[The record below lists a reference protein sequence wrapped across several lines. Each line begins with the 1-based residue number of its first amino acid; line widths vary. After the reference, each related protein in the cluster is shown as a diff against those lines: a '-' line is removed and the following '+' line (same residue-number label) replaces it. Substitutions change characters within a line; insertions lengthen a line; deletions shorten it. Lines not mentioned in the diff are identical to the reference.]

1 MSRAAP
7 GRALNLPALA
17 SSAAGAEIKVPGE
30 PIAVQQLLAPH
41 DLDGSEA
48 RWLLVLSGEVI
59 VDLALGDFRV
69 LRQGDAL
76 AFPVGVTATLRSVS
90 APAVVV
96 WHQGR

>member
-1 MSRAAP
+1 LSKAAP

-17 SSAAGAEIKVPGE
+17 SSAAGAAIAVPGG
-30 PIAVQQLLAPH
+30 PFAVQRLLAPH
-41 DLDGSEA
+41 ELDGSEE
-48 RWLLVLSGEVI
+48 RWVLVLSGEVI
-59 VDLALGDFRV
+59 VDLALGAFRV
-69 LRQGDAL
+69 LRHGDAL